1 MRFNGWLDGKSFIN
15 QGLQLGF
22 FFALNGEFPLA
33 MFDYRGVPPKI
44 DRMCV
49 YVVGCDSVR
58 VKSCVVKSG
67 HGFIYPFIRIPIL

>member
-1 MRFNGWLDGKSFIN
+1 MARWKIIYKSGFTAGI
-15 QGLQLGF
+15 F